1 MRHHSPVARTPPAS
15 IAQRLMEPLTV
26 MESFDVLRDGDL
38 GLGLTLDEEKGT
50 KKRGR
55 ESLLDHRF
63 AAPAPAALNSG
74 PATSSFTRSGCQNRS
89 SNNDSRPLSFR
100 DLTGY
105 SNSTQRRNRSVSCTG
120 SSTKRSWSK
129 SSPLESAKIS
139 RSIRKHS
146 SGSHTR
152 TDRTVPPG
160 LHAAISLSLIPYRL
174 SHIHGVSNRSRSA
187 RSGAG
192 S

>member
-26 MESFDVLRDGDL
+26 MESFDVLRDGEL

-105 SNSTQRRNRSVSCTG
+105 Y
-120 SSTKRSWSK
+120 K
-129 SSPLESAKIS
+129 LYAAKK
-139 RSIRKHS
+139 SIRIVYRIIDQKILVEVVAIGKREDLAVYQEALKRFTHQ
-146 SGSHTR
+146 
-152 TDRTVPPG
+152 DR
-160 LHAAISLSLIPYRL
+160 
-174 SHIHGVSNRSRSA
+174 
-187 RSGAG
+187 
-192 S
+192 